1 MFEKLIEQLILK
13 YLGDYIEGFDPTK
26 LSLAL
31 WSGTISLEKINLK
44 AKAIDELKLPF
55 KLIFGLIDK
64 LSVSI
69 SWKTNFSEPTEI
81 TIEGLYIVLSLVDTK
96 DWEHIDYTSF
106 GSKLEQLIKYS
117 TVKME
122 KLMQAFNEVSSEE
135 QKGYTDK
142 IFVKIVD
149 NLQFT
154 IKNLFIRIEDKN
166 ISPYYSMG
174 LVLKEV
180 KVINTDK
187 NWESHFIDRTVEKN
201 TIIYKFLSIKDFGIY
216 LKLNE
221 EIFISKLENPEEKL
235 TKLLEACEDNN
246 LKGHYLIEPYN
257 LSMKMQQ
264 MNDEFEN
271 LTEEEKKLPKLSL
284 FIELPKF
291 KINFRKEQYNTIFR
305 VLNQITQYKK
315 IQKIYYD
322 MRKYN
327 YFKPRYRILDKEHK
341 ENILKEL
348 PEGKNENAFLW
359 FKFGINMTL
368 KTLKYYKGDK
378 NIFNIPNDIIEQY
391 KEKFIE
397 LYTKYHKKLEEN
409 KDYKIEVEEDEYLL
423 KKIMSCIDIEL
434 LCTWSDK
441 IIEQDFKDK
450 KIEEKKSKNSGGY
463 FSFFFGFGAKQEEPI
478 FTEEEEKKLAE
489 ILKENNKKKEKDPED
504 LKREDLFVE
513 FKLIEGSMECSK
525 NIESKTMKINEGF
538 ELNFRGVEFTMSNN
552 TPLQILKINSN
563 LKHFGMNMFTI
574 VNNTINT
581 VPITYR
587 YLNTTS
593 KTNKFTEIFLNNKNE
608 NEENLI
614 TFKFSYTPLTEVNS
628 TIDLKLNCINLI
640 YHQTFISR
648 VMRFFTTKGQ
658 FEDLKNNVM
667 ESYKSFKQ
675 QTESMVKSNITK
687 KNNIKVEISPRKIL
701 IPINKY
707 DIKNSKMLVW
717 EMGQGGIDTTNN
729 KLEINDPKN
738 IYNKHYTVDL
748 GAISLRCFENV
759 KKMVKNK
766 HSFDLLK
773 DIKLIVTLSSLNK
786 KKFSSH
792 DYPLMKLVFSVDNLD
807 LHLTEYLYHIMFYL
821 NKITSP
827 TYEKDVWSQL
837 NLEKKDIAKN
847 KKAISVLLKKDWF
860 TGYYEKYLGVLS
872 GGYIYFYK
880 SSEDDEYNGYYYL
893 KDSEVKSSLDSLIIN
908 ISNDSGSI
916 ELKFPNKN
924 KFKLWDR
931 CLKERIE
938 EMKFSYEDKSKEITE
953 EMNKKKID
961 PEEMYFR
968 TEVIFKSFNVF
979 LYTNDDINDMKNK
992 IHVFTLSV
1000 NEMNVSLTLRSHDT
1014 KACISMLGLK
1024 LYDVQNEI
1032 KDFQLIAYS
1041 GDEINKEV
1049 KLFNMEI
1056 LLLDAKSP
1064 SYTNFQM
1071 GINLNIGYLHFTWVP
1086 DSIRRFLFFIM
1097 YNNFIKARLE
1107 KELRDPNEKLV
1118 EQKFIAPKLDNDFYP
1133 TCDKNNYIY
1142 MKIHANFKKV
1152 NFILV
1157 QPILKIFY
1165 HEVKMGESSI
1175 DFDIYTD
1182 HSFIKGSLGNTQI
1195 YDLCEYPF
1203 VISSQD
1209 KYDPSKK
1216 VEIFGLKK
1224 EENDNNDI
1232 QDNEMIY
1239 FTYYNFNE
1247 YCPKFKD
1254 NYGGISEVKINK
1266 VFLVYTQEQ
1275 FLRFLNYFLTE
1286 FLGAMIKP
1294 DIKEEEKDLKHL
1306 EEMNPVNEDNIKDEN
1321 LDEGEEKKFTLIIEE
1336 NKNEISTSSNKEQN
1350 NKEEDK
1356 NEISTSSNQEQDN
1369 KEENKDEN
1377 KKEIKPE
1384 EKKEENN
1391 NEIKLEEKKEENNN
1405 EKYNDKNEINEE
1417 KEEKEENKESEIN
1430 TNKDILSENSGNNNQ
1445 PKSVINLLSNE
1456 EIKSEKKATIKV
1468 KDEREI
1474 RFIKLNINI
1483 NSPQLILKPRPSFS
1497 DYFVAELGKINI
1509 QAFYQKVTGKVYKDP
1524 NDWRWLT
1531 TYQMRLT
1538 NCYILRNDGFE
1549 ILSKTNG
1556 IVNMHFTYNTESD
1569 LLLLPNEIDKSFQ
1582 FDVYF
1587 NEFLLNLR
1595 QIDYLLLLQ
1604 CNDLNILYTDDQVNM
1619 YDYNKYKMHKDLSKV
1634 NTSKS
1639 EFNVTVN
1646 SNEISSINLINNN
1659 KEKIDLSK
1667 YMNMFITFFVNRV
1680 KLNLFFDDKREL
1692 AQLLLDEFFLIFKQ
1706 KLDYSS
1712 IMGVYVRNIEVFAC
1726 SENNEKEVI
1735 VSDFS
1740 QMINQYE
1747 ESESDSQGRKG
1758 KRTNSISNG
1767 SSGSKDQ
1774 SSGDVEEIMQTLNI
1788 NNEQK
1793 KDSFILNEIKN
1804 IINTNKEKINRKRN
1818 LKNPK
1823 ISHFKK
1829 KLLDLSGFGYFIVK
1843 KVQKCEII
1851 DVTNQEREEG
1861 EEIINVNNKDN
1872 KDSNEEIKDFIRKY
1886 QLYGRMKINTKHDK
1900 FINIKLDGLKFL
1912 IRIDKIFLI
1921 QSFFVDGM
1929 PFYDPEDKDLP
1940 NFFEDNEEKFPA
1952 IKFEVEFSKP
1962 LICLLSDS
1970 LKNSEQEMFCIES
1983 EIKFYLHKEKISDL
1997 KKKIKQNQKL
2007 YEVTIKSLKDR
2018 PDKEKI
2024 IQNIDKKMK
2033 EKTSWKM
2040 KFIINEIS
2048 PFICK
2053 LEQVLWSEKIF
2064 ISNRKLINKFDLSYS
2079 NKTKLTYDSSN
2090 GLFMEK
2096 YKNLLKISK
2105 ISANLSFKNIML
2117 FTKVIMYY
2125 NYLQGGQEYK
2135 KDLDGLQYYPNKK
2148 KAYEAK
2154 LKQREDEEREKNRG
2168 KKEKKIHVEDKNEIK
2183 IENEINTKEEKN
2195 NINNNIKDEI
2205 IIENDNNIIINNN
2218 NNNNNN
2224 KIIEDEKKIEE
2235 KKSLININKE
2245 NNKINN
2251 NINNNIDNI
2260 DNKNSLS
2267 DDEED
2272 SDDTNT
2278 IQSKMTKKENDKLS
2292 EESDEYSDDENNK
2305 IILDDLS
2312 EEKSKS
2318 NTDSKSKKSNK
2329 NKYNRTKTVISHS
2342 TLDKYT
2348 INGLEVVLIDNQEN
2362 SFFPFMSLSFPMIQ
2376 YTSNTINMFNMINSK
2391 IELKLQA
2398 MIYNYVSSV
2407 WEPLIEGA
2415 NCTVI
2420 NLYNA
2425 SDKDHIKNSWKLL
2438 LNNSDDTEKNNIN
2451 KEEAKNKKEEKTQKM
2466 KAEDKTVINIS
2477 ISNLTV
2483 AILYPIFIHWT
2494 ESYKE
2499 LTSKNPENYGDN
2511 QIIEKKEKKMKISNL
2526 TLYNYT
2532 GKKIILKYT
2541 NDLETEEQLKE
2552 IENDDDGADFNILDQ
2567 NMIFIEN
2574 TQKID
2579 IEYKDIITNEE
2590 NNEMENSDEN
2600 WQINNFGNNK
2610 IYIGFQDYKISNKEK
2625 LKEVKVDK
2633 VSTKKIKFI
2642 NLEQPKENSKKAK
2655 EKLKQSPENLKY
2667 SYIISKVA
2675 LNDKKKSVFLYSP
2688 LCFKNK
2694 TEFTINIKIEC
2705 EPFKSLKDIKLSQQ
2719 ELLPIPFEYIGGH
2732 IYIKIGEKMTR
2743 KIKLID
2749 FMNTNDLVKEIEFN
2763 GLYVVL
2769 YYSAPENEESLYRI
2783 IQIKTYYVIRNLL
2796 PFDIYYSVKKSN
2808 GKFTEHELLP
2818 RNSKRNINTV
2828 SCKNDLTVNIKFL
2841 DFETVNP
2848 TPLYKVNKKDEN
2860 STIVKFRDKEKQE
2873 MDLLCTVIKKGKI
2886 TVVLHPNSILLNH
2899 ATDELLFYYGK
2910 RKTKEKENKEIPGKI
2925 DLRGLTD
2932 KKGNIFLLKNDTEKI
2947 HLKYK
2952 NFISDPF
2959 PLDLIGTE
2967 TIIKC
2972 KYKNKLSDGKDTEKK
2987 NKKNNNEN
2995 NIIINNEENKKTN
3008 TFIEFIMQ
3016 NKIYLLAKDLDL
3028 YCNIIE
3034 FVPRFIIY
3042 NKLKCKLI
3050 IMNKKSKDLF
3060 IMQPDGREP
3069 FYFFAEGEN
3078 VELSLNIDEK
3088 NEKWEY
3094 SYPFSIGNRNL
3105 TTVQLVDSNK
3115 TKKKFINISSKLFGI
3130 STVLIITEA
3139 KINTSRIRIDN
3150 YSSSISVKVYQHGS
3164 INDEVYLNPCTKS
3177 IFVWPNIN
3185 SRKILKFNFGFGELD
3200 DCCVMINHKTKYE
3213 ILNEKLE
3220 VIKGKNNTE
3229 SELYPYKEKIT
3240 LYKNDYY
3247 GQMIELNISTD
3258 GEKFIIKIFDYNYKV
3273 QKISRKI
3280 SEFEFQAEI
3289 PRLGISLIGDNTY
3302 STCHAKNFSA
3312 YNRTEICYAILENI
3326 IFFYNT
3332 ETREES
3338 CNKDIQI
3345 KVRYLEIDNQI
3356 SPFTNFPIVV
3366 MPNNESSNNEN
3377 EIYFLNAVYS
3387 SEDNIKENIFKIL
3400 KLSFLI
3406 QSFFLNLESN
3416 LLSAIL
3422 NFVKNITMYLK
3433 TYLTDIHPLYLPDEE
3448 NYKNHII
3455 IKSNYSFPP
3464 WFTSLKGS
3472 DSDDN
3477 NIFVCHLE
3485 TSPIDIIFSFISENK
3500 DKLFSELLMNNPI
3513 LRKFTTLVSNIEQ
3526 TNLTLNKDIRYNIHG
3541 KKEIIMSS
3549 IIDTYKQY
3557 LIVNL
3562 MKLGVNIE
3570 ILGTPLNLVK
3580 SLGTGV
3586 KDFFQKPVQ
3595 GILRGPLDGA
3605 KGVFDGTKSLVKNTV
3620 GGTLNTVSK
3629 ITSGFSKEIL
3639 ILAHDE
3645 NYINQRERKNM
3656 MHKPKTFVE
3665 GIGYGISSMMSGIYY
3680 GVTDVVRK
3688 PLEGAK
3694 KENLKGFGKGMIKG
3708 LGGLVA
3714 KPVSGVVDFFSK
3726 TATGIKNNM
3735 TFYDEEILQLRY
3747 PRPFYGKFK
3756 NIKAY
3761 NLNDARVI
3769 YYINTHIPGFNKK
3782 AFNEY
3787 VGSVNYTNDKK
3798 EQKLL
3803 VFGVNEFFL
3812 IEFSRFELVFKLDYK
3827 YIKEVTIGKKFIVI
3841 INFNTPINKKM
3852 SANLKIEK
3860 ETREQISQKILK
3872 LFNEAMNVDN

>member
-117 TVKME
+117 KVKME

-327 YFKPRYRILDKEHK
+327 YFKPRYRILDKAHK

-1377 KKEIKPE
+1377 KKEIKSE

-1692 AQLLLDEFFLIFKQ
+1692 SQLLLDEFFLIFKQ

-1712 IMGVYVRNIEVFAC
+1712 VMGIYVRNLEVFA
-1726 SENNEKEVI
+1726 STENNDKEVI

-1740 QMINQYE
+1740 QLINQYE
-1747 ESESDSQGRKG
+1747 ESDNDSQERRRKC
-1758 KRTNSISNG
+1758 TNSISNG

-1804 IINTNKEKINRKRN
+1804 IINTNKDKINRKRN
-1818 LKNPK
+1818 LKNRK
-1823 ISHFKK
+1823 ISHYKK
-1829 KLLDLSGFGYFIVK
+1829 KLVDLSGFGYFIVK
-1843 KVQKCEII
+1843 KIQKCEII
-1851 DVTNQEREEG
+1851 DVTDEEKEEG
-1861 EEIINVNNKDN
+1861 EETINKNKKENNEA
-1872 KDSNEEIKDFIRKY
+1872 NEEIKDFISNY
-1886 QLYGRMKINTKHDK
+1886 QLYGRLKINTKHDK
-1900 FINIKLDGLKFL
+1900 FINIKLVGLKFL
-1912 IRIDKIFLI
+1912 IRIDKIFLL
-1921 QSFFVDGM
+1921 QAFFVDGM
-1929 PFYDPEDKDLP
+1929 PFYDPEDKNLP
-1940 NFFEDNEEKFPA
+1940 NLFEDNEENFPA
-1952 IKFEVEFSKP
+1952 IKFEVEFLKP

-1970 LKNSEQEMFCIES
+1970 LKNSEQETCCIKS

-1997 KKKIKQNQKL
+1997 KKIIKKNQKL
-2007 YEVTIKSLKDR
+2007 YEITINSIKDR

-2053 LEQVLWSEKIF
+2053 LDQVLWSENIF
-2064 ISNRKLINKFDLSYS
+2064 ISKRKLIKNFDLSYS

-2096 YKNLLKISK
+2096 NKNLLKMTK
-2105 ISANLSFKNIML
+2105 INANLSFKNIML
-2117 FTKVIMYY
+2117 FTKVMFYY
-2125 NYLQGGQEYK
+2125 NYLQGPEYQ
-2135 KDLDGLQYYPNKK
+2135 KDYEGLLYYTNKK

-2154 LKQREDEEREKNRG
+2154 LKQREEEEREKL
-2168 KKEKKIHVEDKNEIK
+2168 KERKQKKIKNEDENEIK
-2183 IENEINTKEEKN
+2183 EENEINTNEENNN
-2195 NINNNIKDEI
+2195 NINNEI
-2205 IIENDNNIIINNN
+2205 IIENDNNK
-2218 NNNNNN
+2218 N
-2224 KIIEDEKKIEE
+2224 KITIEEIKKVEENKKI
-2235 KKSLININKE
+2235 KIKE
-2245 NNKINN
+2245 NN
-2251 NINNNIDNI
+2251 
-2260 DNKNSLS
+2260 NSDS
-2267 DDEED
+2267 DEEED
-2272 SDDTNT
+2272 SDLSSV
-2278 IQSKMTKKENDKLS
+2278 ILSGKMAKKEKDKIS
-2292 EESDEYSDDENNK
+2292 EESDDYSDDENNK

-2312 EEKSKS
+2312 DNKSKS
-2318 NTDSKSKKSNK
+2318 NTDSKSKKFHRNK
-2329 NKYNRTKTVISHS
+2329 INKSKTIISQS
-2342 TLDKYT
+2342 TMDRYT
-2348 INGLEVVLIDNQEN
+2348 INGLDVVLIDNQEN
-2362 SFFPFMSLSFPMIQ
+2362 SFFPFMSVSMPVLQ
-2376 YTSNTINMFNMINSK
+2376 YTSNTINTFNIVNSK
-2391 IELKLQA
+2391 FDLRFQVK
-2398 MIYNYVSSV
+2398 IYNYVSSV

-2415 NCTVI
+2415 NCVLI
-2420 NLYNA
+2420 NLYDA
-2425 SDKDHIKNSWKLL
+2425 SDKEHTINRWKLL
-2438 LNNSDDTEKNNIN
+2438 LSNSNEEEQKIINNVDNKNEKD
-2451 KEEAKNKKEEKTQKM
+2451 EKSQKM
-2466 KAEDKTVINIS
+2466 KNDDKAVINLS

-2483 AILYPIFIHWT
+2483 ANLYPIFIHWS
-2494 ESYKE
+2494 ESYKQ
-2499 LTSKNPENYGDN
+2499 LNSKKNSGNLGEE
-2511 QIIEKKEKKMKISNL
+2511 QKIEKTEKKMKISNL

-2532 GKKIILKYT
+2532 GKQIISSY
-2541 NDLETEEQLKE
+2541 NDLEPEEQINE
-2552 IENDDDGADFNILDQ
+2552 IVNEEDYMDFNHLDQ
-2567 NMIFIEN
+2567 DQEIIDDR
-2574 TQKID
+2574 QKYD
-2579 IEYKDIITNEE
+2579 IEYKDIMTNEE
-2590 NNEMENSDEN
+2590 NNDIENLEEN
-2600 WQINNFGNNK
+2600 EQVNNFGNNK
-2610 IYIGFQDYKISNKEK
+2610 INIEIKECSLREK
-2625 LKEVKVDK
+2625 RKEIKVDK
-2633 VSTKKIKFI
+2633 VSTKKIYFKT
-2642 NLEQPKENSKKAK
+2642 
-2655 EKLKQSPENLKY
+2655 NLKLSKEISRY
-2667 SYIISKVA
+2667 SYIVSKVA

-2705 EPFKSLKDIKLSQQ
+2705 DPFPPLKDIKLSQQ
-2719 ELLPIPFEYIGGH
+2719 DLLPIPFEYIGGH
-2732 IYIKIGEKMTR
+2732 ILIKIGEKMTR

-2749 FMNTNDLVKEIEFN
+2749 FMNTNDLVKEIEFQ

-2796 PFDIYYSVKKSN
+2796 PFDIYYSVKMSKN
-2808 GKFTEHELLP
+2808 NKFTEHELLP
-2818 RNSKRNINTV
+2818 KNSKKNINYV
-2828 SCKNDLTVNIKFL
+2828 SCKNDLIVNIKFL
-2841 DFETVNP
+2841 DFETINP
-2848 TPLYKVNKKDEN
+2848 SPLYKANKKDEN
-2860 STIVKFRDKEKQE
+2860 STIVKFRDKDKQE

-2899 ATDELLFYYGK
+2899 ASDELLFYYGK
-2910 RKTKEKENKEIPGKI
+2910 RKAKEKENKEIPGKI

-2959 PLDLIGTE
+2959 SLDAIGTE

-2972 KYKNKLSDGKDTEKK
+2972 NYKTKLSEARDTERRR
-2987 NKKNNNEN
+2987 NNNNEN
-2995 NIIINNEENKKTN
+2995 NNQIIINNNEENKKLY
-3008 TFIEFIMQ
+3008 IEFIMQ

-3042 NKLKCKLI
+3042 NKLKYKLI
-3050 IMNKKSKDLF
+3050 IMNKKTKDLF

-3069 FYFFAEGEN
+3069 FYFFGQGEET
-3078 VELSLNIDEK
+3078 ELSLNIDDK
-3088 NEKWEY
+3088 NTKWEY
-3094 SYPFSIGNRNL
+3094 SFPFSINNRNL
-3105 TTVQLVDSNK
+3105 TTVELIDSDK
-3115 TKKKFINISSKLFGI
+3115 TKRKFINISTKLFGI
-3130 STVLIITEA
+3130 STVLLITEA
-3139 KINTSRIRIDN
+3139 EINTARIRIDN
-3150 YSSSISVKVYQHGS
+3150 YSSNISIKVYQHGS
-3164 INDEVYLNPCTKS
+3164 INDEVYLNPCSQT

-3185 SRKILKFNFGFGELD
+3185 NKKILKFNFGFGELD
-3200 DCCVMINHKTKYE
+3200 DCCIMINHKTKYE
-3213 ILNEKLE
+3213 LLNENLE
-3220 VIKGKNNTE
+3220 VIKGKDLTE
-3229 SELYPYKEKIT
+3229 SKRYPYEENIT
-3240 LYKNDYY
+3240 LYKNDYTC
-3247 GQMIELNISTD
+3247 QVIKLIISTD
-3258 GEKFIIKIFDYNYKV
+3258 GEKFFIQIFDHISSE
-3273 QKISRKI
+3273 KISHKK

-3289 PRLGISLIGDNTY
+3289 PKFGISLIGDNTY
-3302 STCHAKNFSA
+3302 TTCHAKNFNA
-3312 YNRTEICYAILENI
+3312 YNRIEICYIVFENI
-3326 IFFYNT
+3326 LLFYGE
-3332 ETREES
+3332 ETS
-3338 CNKDIQI
+3338 DKNCNKNIQI
-3345 KVRYLEIDNQI
+3345 KVKYLEIDNQI
-3356 SPFTNFPIVV
+3356 SPFTNFPIVII
-3366 MPNNESSNNEN
+3366 PNYENNPKEN
-3377 EIYFLNAVYS
+3377 EDLYFFNAVYS
-3387 SEDNIKENIFKIL
+3387 SENNPKDNIFKIL
-3400 KLSFLI
+3400 ELRFLI
-3406 QSFFLNLESN
+3406 QSFYLNLESN
-3416 LLSAIL
+3416 LLSAII

-3472 DSDDN
+3472 DSDDD
-3477 NIFVCHLE
+3477 NIFLCYLE

-3526 TNLTLNKDIRYNIHG
+3526 TNLTLNKNISYNIHG

-3549 IIDTYKQY
+3549 IMDAYKQY

-3562 MKLGVNIE
+3562 MKIGVNIE
-3570 ILGTPLNLVK
+3570 ILGTPLNLIK

-3595 GILRGPLDGA
+3595 GILKGPLDGA
-3605 KGVFDGTKSLVKNTV
+3605 KGVYDGTKSLVKNTV

-3645 NYINQRERKNM
+3645 NYLNQRERKNM

-3726 TATGIKNNM
+3726 TAVGIKNNM
-3735 TFYDEEILQLRY
+3735 TFVDEEIFQQRY
-3747 PRPFYGKFK
+3747 PRAFYGKFK
-3756 NIKAY
+3756 NIRQY
-3761 NLNDARVI
+3761 NLSDARVI

-3782 AFNEY
+3782 IFNEY
-3787 VGSVNYTNDKK
+3787 VGSVFYTNDKK

-3812 IEFSRFELVFKLDYK
+3812 IEFSRFELVFKLGYK
-3827 YIKEVTIGKKFIVI
+3827 YIKDVTIGKKFLVI
-3841 INFNTPINKKM
+3841 INFNSKINGKF

-3860 ETREQISQKILK
+3860 DTREQLSQKILK